1 MADVQRFSE
10 LLALLA
16 AYEVECVVVGGV
28 AATLAGAPL
37 VTYDLDLIPNPDP
50 ANLERLLAALETI
63 EATYLDPAGRTI
75 RPSLESLQENRM
87 NLMKTRLGRLD
98 IASEIGDGVR
108 FDAAFRRSRVIT
120 AESLSIRVLDLD
132 LVIETKEHADRD
144 KDRSTLPVLR
154 ETLRLKRLKEGEP

>member
-63 EATYLDPAGRTI
+63 DATYLDPAGRTI
-75 RPSLESLQENRM
+75 RPSFERLQQNRM
-87 NLMKTRLGRLD
+87 NLLKTRLGRLD

-120 AESLSIRVLDLD
+120 AEGLSIRVLDLD